1 MQKNIW
7 IAAKYLRLSI
17 EDGDKAE
24 SESIVNQSILID
36 NYMKSTSDITIVE
49 TFKDDGFSGTDFKRP
64 GFQAMLKAIENKE
77 INCIIVKDLSRFGR
91 EHIDVDRYIQ
101 KVFPQLGVRFI
112 AINDNYDSE
121 TANITDTHLVL
132 PVKSFVND
140 TYCRQNSQKVRSHL
154 SAKRN
159 IGEYVGN
166 YVSYGYK
173 KCDADKSQIEIDPVA
188 AKHVRD
194 IFNWKMEGMSNQL
207 IADKLNELGVLAPA
221 DYKRAT
227 GVNFKSSFQTH
238 LTSRWSAV
246 AIIRI
251 LKNPIYYGVLQ
262 QGKSQRIKTEL
273 YMRYAME
280 EISEEEFTR
289 KNDKL
294 DKQIEKETLAIAQME
309 TEQSE
314 AAERLFELPPDGR
327 QCLTDLIEGNK
338 QLTREIAVTFI
349 RGIKVYN
356 DKRIE
361 IEWNFADELVKYVEQ
376 VQKICS

>member
-194 IFNWKMEGMSNQL
+194 DDQILELRNKVNKYYKLLHSLSGNLASGVISRDDYALLRERYQTEIKSLESN
-207 IADKLNELGVLAPA
+207 
-221 DYKRAT
+221 
-227 GVNFKSSFQTH
+227 
-238 LTSRWSAV
+238 
-246 AIIRI
+246 
-251 LKNPIYYGVLQ
+251 
-262 QGKSQRIKTEL
+262 
-273 YMRYAME
+273 
-280 EISEEEFTR
+280 
-289 KNDKL
+289 
-294 DKQIEKETLAIAQME
+294 IEKQEEYME
-309 TEQSE
+309 NLLENKLLCEEWVNTFLEKPSLGDLDRDMLLQYVE
-314 AAERLFELPPDGR
+314 KINVFEG
-327 QCLTDLIEGNK
+327 K
-338 QLTREIAVTFI
+338 
-349 RGIKVYN
+349 K
-356 DKRIE
+356 IE
-361 IEWNFADELVKYVEQ
+361 IVYRFQDELVTAARLAEQ
-376 VQKICS
+376 IGKTKQEVAV